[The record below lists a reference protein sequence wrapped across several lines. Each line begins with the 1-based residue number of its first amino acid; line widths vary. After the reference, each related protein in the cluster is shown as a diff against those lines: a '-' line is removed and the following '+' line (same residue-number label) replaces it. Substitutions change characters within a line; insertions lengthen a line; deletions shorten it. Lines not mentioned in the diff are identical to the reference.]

1 MIPYVFI
8 SSTVDDLMYLRDA
21 VRETILDIGYVP
33 VMSDYGDIGY
43 LPSSSAEE
51 SCYTTIKECQLV
63 VLIIGKRYGSLS
75 HNGLS
80 ITNNEFITARDHN
93 IPVISLIDSEVLSF
107 KKIYDANAVKGI
119 EQEYPGMDMPYATFT
134 FIDGIMKSKLN
145 NGILPFGRASEAQQN
160 LKKQI
165 AHIVG
170 DLLKNRY
177 DPIKVQLKDI
187 LSEVKT
193 VRHEL
198 LKDKGLEPVRYMRTI
213 RILLD
218 DGYRNYRNLI
228 EKLEN
233 LDSAIFRILESKNFE
248 EFLAKT
254 KTILNLEEI
263 GANSK
268 QSMES
273 IGDLIQFNHVD
284 VGPEEYPYEGP
295 KFMTWAILKPQT
307 VVMNKATK
315 EYFEE
320 CHKDVLSVTQNLSS

>member
-51 SCYTTIKECQLV
+51 SCYATIKECQFV

-75 HNGLS
+75 ENGLS
-80 ITNNEFITARDHN
+80 ITNNEFIAARDHN

-107 KKIYDANAVKGI
+107 KKIYDANITKSI
-119 EQEYPGMDMPYATFT
+119 EHKFPGMDLPYATFT
-134 FIDGIMKSKLN
+134 FIDGIIKSKLK

-165 AHIVG
+165 AHIFG

-193 VRHEL
+193 VRYEL

-218 DGYRNYRNLI
+218 EGYRNYRNLI

-233 LDSAIFRILESKNFE
+233 LDSAIFLILESKKFD
-248 EFLAKT
+248 EFLTKT
-254 KTILNLEEI
+254 KSILYLEEI

-268 QSMES
+268 QSIES
-273 IGDLIQFNHVD
+273 RGDLIQFNHVD
-284 VGPEEYPYEGP
+284 VSPEEYPYEGP
-295 KFMTWAILKPQT
+295 KFITWAILKPKT

-320 CHKDVLSVTQNLSS
+320 CHKDVLGVTQNISP